1 MTNYY
6 KKTLKKYNE
15 LNRRIGQMLVYKNNN
30 NFDFKV
36 LVFKRDFLYYK
47 LQVIEYFE
55 GKK

>member
-6 KKTLKKYNE
+6 KKTLKRYNE
-15 LNRRIGQMLVYKNNN
+15 LNRKIGKLMVYKNNH

-47 LQVIEYFE
+47 LQIIEYFE
-55 GKK
+55 GKE